1 MHTMRPGPS
10 QGGAGLQ
17 MISCDDQ
24 AAEEEEE
31 EEGGGRDIDPI
42 LFDHN
47 PPSLPFPSTN
57 ASLMHT

>member
-1 MHTMRPGPS
+1 MHTMRPGPCS

-31 EEGGGRDIDPI
+31 EEGGEQWGQISQCGPGSGG
-42 LFDHN
+42 DH
-47 PPSLPFPSTN
+47 SVG
-57 ASLMHT
+57 H

>member
-1 MHTMRPGPS
+1 MRPGPCS

-31 EEGGGRDIDPI
+31 EEEEGGAVGADQSVWPR
-42 LFDHN
+42 LWR
-47 PPSLPFPSTN
+47 
-57 ASLMHT
+57 

>member
-31 EEGGGRDIDPI
+31 EEGGAVGADQSVWPR
-42 LFDHN
+42 LWR
-47 PPSLPFPSTN
+47 
-57 ASLMHT
+57 